1 MMLRTRVRE
10 TAAGGVVFYGWR
22 VLLLRRKSGEWVMP
36 KGKLDEGEDPATAAL
51 REVKE
56 ETGLAARILGEIGPT
71 QFRYS
76 RRNSGTIIQK
86 TVYWYLMES
95 DSQRIA
101 LESSFDRGV
110 FATLQEALRLL
121 THSNDRE
128 ILKRGIALHRARNA
142 EGHHSPSGP
151 PSQS

>member
-1 MMLRTRVRE
+1 VLKTRVRE
-10 TAAGGVVFYGWR
+10 TAAGGIVFYGWR
-22 VLLLRRKSGEWVMP
+22 VLLLHRKSGEWVMP
-36 KGKLDEGEDPATAAL
+36 KRKLDEGESPASAAL

-56 ETGLAARILGEIGPT
+56 ETGLAARTLDEIGPT
-71 QFRYS
+71 RHRYS
-76 RRNSGTIIQK
+76 RRHGGTTIEK

-95 DSQRIA
+95 DSQRIVPDR
-101 LESSFDRGV
+101 SFDRGV

-142 EGHHSPSGP
+142 EGHHSPSRP